1 MDLGIAGKRA
11 LVSGGSSGIGRSCA
25 VELAREGVRVCV
37 VGRDQGRLED
47 VVDEIRRR
55 GGDAFW
61 VASDLS
67 HAPGCKA
74 AMDACLE
81 RYGGIDILINNA
93 GAAQNIDVM
102 ELTTDVI
109 DDALNLK
116 LYACLRLSQL
126 AMPHMRAQKW
136 GRIVNIAGAAG
147 TSPTAG
153 NFPPSLANVGMLNLS
168 RALSDVGVGDG
179 VLVNTICPGATDTP
193 RTRGHRYAEAARHGR
208 TITEADVEADIAK
221 QGASLRAGRICEPDE
236 VARVAAFLSSEACS
250 YVQASAIYMDGG
262 SRRSTP

>member
-11 LVSGGSSGIGRSCA
+11 VVTGGSSGIGRSCA

-37 VGRDQGRLED
+37 TGRDQGRLED

-61 VASDLS
+61 VAADLS
-67 HAPGCKA
+67 QAGGCKA
-74 AMDACLE
+74 VMDACIE

-93 GAAQNIDVM
+93 GSAQNANVLDM
-102 ELTTDVI
+102 ETRVI

-116 LYACLRLSQL
+116 LYGFLRMAQL
-126 AMPHMRAQKW
+126 AMPHMRSQQW

-147 TSPTAG
+147 TSPTAA
-153 NFPPSLANVGMLNLS
+153 NFPASLANVGILNLT
-168 RALSDVGVGDG
+168 RALTDVSVGDG
-179 VLVNTICPGATDTP
+179 VLVNTICPGITNTP
-193 RTRGHRYAEAARHGR
+193 RTRQHRFADAAKDGHTVSEAE
-208 TITEADVEADIAK
+208 VEADIARA
-221 QGASLRAGRICEPDE
+221 GAALRAGRMCEPEE
-236 VARVAAFLSSEACS
+236 VARVACFLSSEACS

-262 SRRSTP
+262 NRRSTP